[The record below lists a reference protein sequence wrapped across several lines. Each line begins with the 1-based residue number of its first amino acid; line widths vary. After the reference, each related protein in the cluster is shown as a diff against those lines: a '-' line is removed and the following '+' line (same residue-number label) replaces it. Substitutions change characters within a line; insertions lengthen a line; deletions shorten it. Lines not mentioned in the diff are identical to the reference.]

1 MEKRLLYTKLIYSM
15 NFLGV
20 IPLLLFNFLSIPDG
34 FSKTEKVSFPDSFEW
49 CVATASHQ
57 IEGNNKDSDW
67 WEFERRG
74 KTIENEDR
82 STIATDHWNRLEE
95 DTQILVDLGVKTYR
109 FSLEWA
115 KIEPQPGK
123 WNQEAIDHYKKEI
136 LLLKKNNIKPFITL
150 NHFSIPYWFAKKGGW
165 ASPQA
170 PIFFNRYVSK
180 VFENL
185 GELGVESWVTFN
197 EPVWNLISGYVLGAF
212 PPGKKDLKLLA
223 PPIVGVVRS
232 HAKAYKTLH
241 ELAKKKKVSIKVGLV
256 KALNIFET
264 LRKWN
269 PLDHYA
275 RSILERV
282 YNLSLLEVLQSGRLK
297 FSFPTIV
304 SLDEEIKEAKGTLD
318 FLGVNFYTRL
328 FVKFTFSPPFIK
340 TETVAPKDRITEMHW
355 EVYPEGLYRVVTK
368 AHKMFPKLPLFISE
382 NGIAD
387 KTDKKRIPFIKDHLY
402 YVYKLL
408 QERVPILGYCYW
420 TLIDNFEWAHGY
432 RPRFGLYELNLK
444 TLERSPRPSA
454 IFYKNIIKKKGFTYE
469 RKGLK

>member
-1 MEKRLLYTKLIYSM
+1 MEKKLHFRKLIYST
-15 NFLGV
+15 NFFSFLF
-20 IPLLLFNFLSIPDG
+20 LLSFNFFIIPQTY
-34 FSKTEKVSFPDSFEW
+34 SKTEKIVFPDSFEW

-82 STIATDHWNRLEE
+82 STKATDHWNRLEE
-95 DTQILVDLGVKTYR
+95 DTQILVDLGLKTYR

-115 KIEPQPGK
+115 KIEPQPGN

-165 ASPQA
+165 ASPEA
-170 PIFFNRYVSK
+170 PHFFNRYVKK

-185 GELGVESWVTFN
+185 GHLGVESWVTFN

-223 PPIVGVVRS
+223 APIVGVVRS

-241 ELAKKKKVSIKVGLV
+241 KMAKDKNLRIKVGLV

-340 TETVAPKDRITEMHW
+340 TETVAPKEKITEMHW

-368 AHKMFPKLPLFISE
+368 AHQMFPKLPLFISE

-408 QERVPILGYCYW
+408 QKNVPIVGYCYW

-432 RPRFGLYELNLK
+432 RPRFGLYELDLK
-444 TLERSPRPSA
+444 TLKRSPRPSA
-454 IFYKNIIKKKGFTYE
+454 IFYKNVIKEKGFTYE
-469 RKGLK
+469 KKGFK